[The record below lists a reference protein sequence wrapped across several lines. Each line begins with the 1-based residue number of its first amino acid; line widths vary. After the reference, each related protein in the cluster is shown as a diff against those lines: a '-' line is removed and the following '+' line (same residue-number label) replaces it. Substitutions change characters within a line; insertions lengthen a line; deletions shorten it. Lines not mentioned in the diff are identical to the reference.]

1 MKGCTPWAYR
11 KGNSLLHRL
20 SGGVKLAF
28 FLCLSLGAFFPGL
41 VVFPVLVLLL
51 IVLSLLAGIRPWG
64 LLRGSRP
71 LLLFV
76 LFIFFFKAV
85 EFNFPVEGKA
95 EAAVEAGASRL
106 LFLNT
111 EGLKEGLVY
120 GLRIAFS
127 FAAAALFFAVT
138 TVGEI
143 RKSLSRL
150 ESFLHLERVRLGLA
164 VSLMLMFLPRFFET
178 WEAADRAWKSRGG
191 GKGFRKL
198 RVLVPLTIEKMLE
211 LAAET
216 SAAMESRGA

>member
-1 MKGCTPWAYR
+1 MKGYSPWAYR

-20 SGGVKLAF
+20 PGGVKLASL
-28 FLCLSLGAFFPGL
+28 LCLSLGAFLPGL
-41 VVFPVLVLLL
+41 TVFPVLVCLL
-51 IVLSLLAGIRPWG
+51 IVLSLVAGIRPWE

-76 LFIFFFKAV
+76 LFVFLFKALELNPQSYTADADNADNV
-85 EFNFPVEGKA
+85 VS
-95 EAAVEAGASRL
+95 AARVIHA
-106 LFLNT
+106 
-111 EGLKEGLVY
+111 EGLKEGLVF

-138 TVGEI
+138 TVREI
-143 RKSLSRL
+143 KKSLSRL
-150 ESFLHLERVRLGLA
+150 ESLLHGEGIKISLA

-178 WEAADRAWKSRGG
+178 WEEAEAAWKSRGG

-198 RVLVPLTIEKMLE
+198 RVLVPLTMEKMLK

-216 SAAMESRGA
+216 SAAMESRGT